1 MKNYSKPFLLLLFVT
16 GAALAGG
23 AQTTKEANRQKPVAA
38 MPSNTDSTSSGKE
51 LEASLA
57 KAAAAAE
64 RAADKIRN
72 IIENKADKL
81 AKTSQPYVDSL
92 AAATASLIEKLARE
106 LDKMVDTPPSQKTK

>member
-1 MKNYSKPFLLLLFVT
+1 MKKYVPLSLIFLLIT
-16 GAALAGG
+16 GTAITGR
-23 AQTTKEANRQKPVAA
+23 AQTTKDATSQKSATATPG
-38 MPSNTDSTSSGKE
+38 NTDSTGGKE

-81 AKTSQPYVDSL
+81 AKSSQPYVDSL
-92 AAATASLIEKLARE
+92 AASTASLIEKLAQE
-106 LDKMVDTPPSQKTK
+106 LDKMVDTAPPPKTK